1 MLQKELER
9 WVRATRYKAAASNT
23 IIRYPTIIVYSI
35 CLLDQSDFE
44 SIGREMRKGN
54 GVDGSKAKAGQIQKK
69 HDNSN
74 SNQSLLHA
82 LNDGTKL
89 ESRMAALRLIL
100 EFGTA
105 AQKAEAMKEA
115 QAIAFEN
122 KKRESDDTIALEDSE
137 GENDDEDDSD
147 TETTWNT

>member
-1 MLQKELER
+1 
-9 WVRATRYKAAASNT
+9 
-23 IIRYPTIIVYSI
+23 
-35 CLLDQSDFE
+35 
-44 SIGREMRKGN
+44 
-54 GVDGSKAKAGQIQKK
+54 
-69 HDNSN
+69 
-74 SNQSLLHA
+74 
-82 LNDGTKL
+82 
-89 ESRMAALRLIL
+89 MAALRLIL

-137 GENDDEDDSD
+137 GENDNEDDSD